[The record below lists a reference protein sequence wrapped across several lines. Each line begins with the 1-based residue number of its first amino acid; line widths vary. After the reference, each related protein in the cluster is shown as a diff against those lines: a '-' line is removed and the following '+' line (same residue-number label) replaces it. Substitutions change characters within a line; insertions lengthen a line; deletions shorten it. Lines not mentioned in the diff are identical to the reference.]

1 MHWGAWKF
9 RFGLSLFVS
18 RPNWSMIMK
27 FGKLAAGIAAVSL
40 VAAPVAAQSVNS
52 VAPAVERVSANSS
65 SSEKLEGENGI
76 LIAILAAAAVI
87 AGIIIIAD
95 DNDPTSP

>member
-1 MHWGAWKF
+1 
-9 RFGLSLFVS
+9 
-18 RPNWSMIMK
+18 MK
-27 FGKLAAGIAAVSL
+27 FGKLTAALAAVSL
-40 VAAPVAAQSVNS
+40 VAAPVAAQVSS
-52 VAPAVERVSANSS
+52 SPASSGERVAANVGLP
-65 SSEKLEGENGI
+65 ERLEGENGI

>member
-1 MHWGAWKF
+1 
-9 RFGLSLFVS
+9 
-18 RPNWSMIMK
+18 MK
-27 FGKLAAGIAAVSL
+27 FGKLTAALAAVSL
-40 VAAPVAAQSVNS
+40 VAAPVAAQV
-52 VAPAVERVSANSS
+52 SS
-65 SSEKLEGENGI
+65 SPASSGRVAANVGLPERLEGENGI